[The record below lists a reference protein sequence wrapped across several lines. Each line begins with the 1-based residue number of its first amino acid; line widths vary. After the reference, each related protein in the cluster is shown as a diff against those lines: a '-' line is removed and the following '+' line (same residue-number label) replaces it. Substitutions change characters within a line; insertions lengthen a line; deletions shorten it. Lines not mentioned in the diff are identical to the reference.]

1 MANDRE
7 PPPTADLDETDD
19 LPDPARAGGS
29 WRTAAIVGGIIVLI
43 VVALIVAISLSGG
56 SAPTALPAAD
66 TETANPTESASATTA
81 PTQTPA
87 TEGATP
93 VEPSPDMTPVDQPPA
108 ADPVPIAKTAEIAPS
123 LTAKITGIEAVE
135 GEAQGPGEVAAPS
148 IRVTVEIDNATK
160 EASDLG
166 TAVVTAYYGSAST
179 PAAELREPGGRAFPD
194 TVAAGETADAVY
206 VFSVP
211 PEERDDVTI
220 LVDYSLEYAPLQFHG
235 EVPR

>member
-7 PPPTADLDETDD
+7 PPPTADLDDTDD
-19 LPDPARAGGS
+19 LPDPGRAGGG
-29 WRTAAIVGGIIVLI
+29 WRTAAIVGGIVAGI

-56 SAPTALPAAD
+56 SAPTALPT
-66 TETANPTESASATTA
+66 TERSATSPSDPPSATA
-81 PTQTPA
+81 EATQAPV

-108 ADPVPIAKTAEIAPS
+108 ADPVPIGDPAEIAPS
-123 LTAKITGIEAVE
+123 LTAKIVEIEAVE

-148 IRVTVEIDNATK
+148 IRVTVEVDNATK
-160 EASDLG
+160 EASSLG

-194 TVAAGETADAVY
+194 SVAAGETAEAVY

-211 PEERDDVTI
+211 PDERDDVTI
-220 LVDYSLEYAPLQFHG
+220 LVDYALEYAPLQFHG